1 MDYTYHGYSIN
12 LPQWRAGGTNQRCQ
26 ALARGKLNMKTGI
39 WIAVV
44 LMLSACG
51 FSPYSHTNIA
61 RRDAVIEPSRA
72 TLNVTSERGRDDTLF
87 VLALSGGGS
96 RAAYWSAN
104 VMLALQT
111 TFPDVDMLCEV
122 DVISSVS
129 GGSLPAAYYGIS
141 TDAVPCPGAV
151 EQPGYGRGWDRA
163 VVRRLMRKDYI
174 NKWFGNWFWPTNVA
188 KYWTTSYDRSDI
200 MAQTLADNLYDK
212 RPMGWDLTMA
222 DLLPDRPYLILNAT
236 NGTSD
241 TFGESFTFTADD
253 FLTLKSD
260 INDYNLGRAVMG
272 TATFPAVFN
281 YMTLRNFD
289 KDAYTHIFDGGNVDN
304 LGLTGVSRM
313 LDVVGDRVP
322 QRVVVILVDAFT
334 GKSGVDPERPDSR
347 RFADFIIDS
356 NFIDA
361 TDSLLAANRKR
372 ALKHFKQRLAQ
383 LIDGDATNGRKTH
396 TIFYHIKFA
405 DVKDPALKAEVND
418 IPTNFKITRPNTQVI
433 DRVVEKLFNPENICL
448 LAIRDLLNGGDYV
461 NANADGM
468 QCSYTQ

>member
-1 MDYTYHGYSIN
+1 
-12 LPQWRAGGTNQRCQ
+12 
-26 ALARGKLNMKTGI
+26 MKAGI
-39 WIAVV
+39 WTVSFA
-44 LMLSACG
+44 LLLSACG
-51 FSPYSHTNIA
+51 LSPYSHTNIE
-61 RRDAVIEPSRA
+61 RRDPVVEPSRA
-72 TLNVTSERGRDDTLF
+72 TLRVTPERGRDDTLF

-111 TFPDVDMLCEV
+111 VLPELDMLCEV

-141 TDAVPCPGAV
+141 TDAKPCPDSV

-174 NKWFGNWFWPTNVA
+174 NKWFGNWFWPTNIA

-200 MAQTLADNLYDK
+200 MAQTLSDNLYDK
-212 RPMGWDLTMA
+212 RPMGWDLKIA

-236 NGTSD
+236 NGTSN
-241 TFGESFTFTADD
+241 TFGESFTFTTED
-253 FLTLKSD
+253 FFTLKSD

-289 KDAYTHIFDGGNVDN
+289 QDTYTHVFDGGNVDN

-313 LDVVGDRVP
+313 FDTMGEDIPLRVI
-322 QRVVVILVDAFT
+322 VILVDAYT
-334 GKSGVDPERPDSR
+334 GKSGVEPGRPDSR
-347 RFADFIIDS
+347 RFSDFIIDS

-361 TDSLLAANRKR
+361 TDSLLAANRKKSVKNFER
-372 ALKHFKQRLAQ
+372 RIEAI
-383 LIDGDATNGRKTH
+383 IDSDATKARKSH
-396 TIFYHIKFA
+396 TIFYHLQFA
-405 DVKDPALKAEVND
+405 DVQDAALKAAVND
-418 IPTNFKITRPNTQVI
+418 IPTNFKISRPNTEVI
-433 DRVVEKLFNPENICL
+433 DKVVTRLLNPENICL
-448 LAIRDLLNGGDYV
+448 LAIRDILNGGDSTY
-461 NANADGM
+461 GP
-468 QCSYTQ
+468 QCTYTK

>member
-1 MDYTYHGYSIN
+1 
-12 LPQWRAGGTNQRCQ
+12 
-26 ALARGKLNMKTGI
+26 MKAGI

-51 FSPYSHTNIA
+51 FLPYSHTNIE
-61 RRDAVIEPSRA
+61 RRDSVIEPSRA
-72 TLNVTSERGRDDTLF
+72 TLNVTPERGRDDTLF

-111 TFPDVDMLCEV
+111 TFPDLDMLCEV

-141 TDAVPCPGAV
+141 TDAKPCAGAV
-151 EQPGYGRGWDRA
+151 AQPGYGRGWDRA

-174 NKWFGNWFWPTNVA
+174 NKWFGNWFWPTNIA

-236 NGTSD
+236 NGTSN
-241 TFGESFTFTADD
+241 TFGESFTFTAED

-289 KDAYTHIFDGGNVDN
+289 QGAYTHVFDGGNVDN

-313 LDVVGDRVP
+313 LDAMGDEIP
-322 QRVVVILVDAFT
+322 QRVIVILVDAYT
-334 GKSGVDPERPDSR
+334 GKSGVDPGKSDSR

-372 ALKHFKQRLAQ
+372 AVKNFKQRLTE
-383 LIDGDATNGRKTH
+383 LMDSDATKSRKSH
-396 TIFYHIKFA
+396 TIFYHVQFA
-405 DVKDPALKAEVND
+405 DVQDAGLKAAVND
-418 IPTNFKITRPNTQVI
+418 IPTNFKISRPNTKVI
-433 DRVVEKLFNPENICL
+433 DQVVAHLLNPENTCL
-448 LAIRDLLNGGDYV
+448 RAIKDLLSGGDYA
-461 NANADGM
+461 NANGT
-468 QCSYTQ
+468 QCTYTK